1 MLMLIFIYLFYD
13 VFQIFLVNDFKRVEL
28 PQESIGDFYSGE
40 SYVII
45 YFYVWKNKDCHI
57 LYYWQGKNSTIIG
70 KGTSAALTIE
80 LDELLKKTASMSKEI
95 RVVQG
100 KEPKHFLAI
109 FKDKFVVHS
118 GKDPLS
124 DSTTAPAQQQQ
135 QQQQPSHDPQMYR
148 VQGEKPED
156 VWAVETK
163 ASSELLNSSH
173 VFVVRCDKCTY
184 VWSGKYSL
192 PFECDYAKKVF
203 GANGT
208 VLSDVNEGA
217 EPEGF
222 WAAIGGK
229 KEYATQVAKVTRRY
243 EPRLFQCSISSGAF
257 TVEEVRRFTQDDLDH
272 GDAVILD
279 VFYAVYVW
287 VGFKSHPTECKLA
300 METAIEYAQ
309 YAATVDGRGEKATAV
324 LRVKDGE
331 EPMVF
336 STHFQDWEPRALKKG
351 TVTVQPQPQTMEGGL
366 DDVKEILEVSNRKY
380 SYEDLVNKRYPPG
393 LDEQLLENY
402 LEDSDFEK
410 VFKMPRENFEKL
422 PAWQKLTKKKE
433 LKLF

>member
-1 MLMLIFIYLFYD
+1 M
-13 VFQIFLVNDFKRVEL
+13 NDFKRVEL
-28 PQESIGDFYSGE
+28 PEESIGEFYSGE

-80 LDELLKKTASMSKEI
+80 LDDLLKKTASMSKEI

-124 DSTTAPAQQQQ
+124 EDTVRSDAKPR
-135 QQQQPSHDPQMYR
+135 MYR
-148 VQGEKPED
+148 VQGERPED

-163 ASSELLNSSH
+163 MTSELLNSSH
-173 VFVVRCDKCTY
+173 VFCVLSPKDKRAY
-184 VWSGKYSL
+184 IWNGKYSNPSEL
-192 PFECDYAKKVF
+192 EYAKKVVAKKSEESIEVEE
-203 GANGT
+203 G
-208 VLSDVNEGA
+208 SEPNE
-217 EPEGF
+217 F
-222 WAAIGGK
+222 WTLIGGK
-229 KEYATQVAKVTRRY
+229 KEYATQATCVSQRY

-257 TVEEVRRFTQDDLDH
+257 TVEEIRRFTQDDLDH

-279 VFYAVYVW
+279 TFFAVYVW
-287 VGFKSHPTECKLA
+287 VGFKSHPTEYKLA
-300 METAIEYAQ
+300 METAIEYTK
-309 YAATVDGRGEKATAV
+309 YAATVDKRDVKTPV

-331 EPMVF
+331 EPLVF
-336 STHFQDWEPRALKKG
+336 STYFQDWEPRAPKKG
-351 TVTVQPQPQTMEGGL
+351 VALVPQTMKGGL
-366 DDVKEILEVSNRKY
+366 EDVKEILEVSNRKY
-380 SYEDLVNKRYPPG
+380 SYNDLVNKKYPPG
-393 LDEQLLENY
+393 LDESTLENY
-402 LEDSDFEK
+402 LEDNEFVD

-422 PAWQKLTKKKE
+422 PSWQKLSMKKK